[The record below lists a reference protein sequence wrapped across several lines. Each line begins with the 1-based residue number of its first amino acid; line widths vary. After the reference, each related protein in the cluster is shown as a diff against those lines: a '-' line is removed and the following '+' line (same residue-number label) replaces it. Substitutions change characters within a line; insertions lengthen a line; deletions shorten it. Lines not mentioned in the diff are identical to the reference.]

1 MIRNGKRSLLKYT
14 ALVLAVFLAFGV
26 LRPETVLAS
35 DPLTNHLTNW
45 PQMTDINEDSAVLMD
60 AESGAILYSLNRD
73 ARMIPASITK
83 IMTCLLVLEGTEMS
97 DVVTMT
103 EAGMAEAYSGSAN
116 VNPVLGEEFTVE
128 QCLYMMMLKS
138 ANDIAAELAV
148 FTAGSVPAFCDR
160 MNERAA
166 QIGCTGTHFN
176 NPNGLPG
183 DDHYTT
189 ACDMALIMQECLRND
204 SFRQIISTTRYTVP
218 PTNMTGT
225 ERVYDNHCKLIQ
237 PSDGRYYEYCIGG
250 KTGYTDLAWRTLV
263 TAAEK
268 DGRTLICVTMHG
280 PNAQDFID
288 TKNLFEYGFNQ
299 FSVCGVE
306 AYGEKGTYSGNVTIP
321 NGFSPDSLA
330 MTETENIFGQPVMR
344 YTYEE
349 NPVGDVPLTEKAS
362 AAESIFGGEN
372 TGKEESGENAAAG
385 RENSS
390 VGRENTSRK
399 SGLRQ
404 KLFLGVLAIL
414 FVILLA
420 ALIVCIRIAVS
431 GKRKRKAG
439 RRRKAAAK
447 RHGQAL
453 REREE
458 QPGQKRR
465 TAEKVDDQRKL
476 PRKM

>member
-1 MIRNGKRSLLKYT
+1 MFQNRKKIILKYT
-14 ALVLAVFLAFGV
+14 ALILSALLVFGV
-26 LRPETVLAS
+26 LFPETVRAS

-45 PQMTDINEDSAVLMD
+45 PQMSDINEDSAVLMD

-73 ARMIPASITK
+73 TQRIPASVTK

-189 ACDMALIMQECLRND
+189 AYDMALIMRECLRNEN
-204 SFRQIISTTRYTVP
+204 FRQIIATTRYTVP
-218 PTNMTGT
+218 PTNMTAA

-237 PSDGRYYEYCIGG
+237 PTDDRYYEYCIGG

-288 TKNLFEYGFNQ
+288 TKNLFEYGFNE
-299 FSVCGVE
+299 FSLCFVE
-306 AYGEKGTYSGNVTIP
+306 AKTEKGRYAGNVTIP
-321 NGFSPDSLA
+321 TGFSPDSLA
-330 MTETENIFGQPVMR
+330 MTETENVHGEPVMR
-344 YTYEE
+344 YTYED
-349 NPVGDVPLTEKAS
+349 NPVGDIPLAEKAS
-362 AAESIFGGEN
+362 IVDTIFGGGN
-372 TGKEESGENAAAG
+372 TEKEKNEGNTSSEQENAA
-385 RENSS
+385 
-390 VGRENTSRK
+390 RK
-399 SGLRQ
+399 NGGGMDPKVL
-404 KLFLGVLAIL
+404 LGVLVVL
-414 FVILLA
+414 FVILLT
-420 ALIVCIRIAVS
+420 ALIVSMSIAINKKRNR
-431 GKRKRKAG
+431 KRKRRAVK
-439 RRRKAAAK
+439 RKNTP
-447 RHGQAL
+447 
-453 REREE
+453 E
-458 QPGQKRR
+458 KRR
-465 TAEKVDDQRKL
+465 GQGRGTGKTG
-476 PRKM
+476 

>member
-1 MIRNGKRSLLKYT
+1 MFRTGKRFLFKYT
-14 ALVLAVFLAFGV
+14 ALILAAILAFC
-26 LRPETVLAS
+26 LFPPETVRAS

-45 PQMTDINEDSAVLMD
+45 PQMSDINEDSAVLMD
-60 AESGAILYSLNRD
+60 ADNGAILYSLNRD
-73 ARMIPASITK
+73 TQRIPASITK

-148 FTAGSVPAFCDR
+148 FTAGSVQAFCDR

-189 ACDMALIMQECLRND
+189 AYDMALIMRECLRND
-204 SFRQIISTTRYTVP
+204 SFRQIIATTRYTVP

-225 ERVYDNHCKLIQ
+225 ERVYDNHCRLIQ
-237 PSDGRYYEYCIGG
+237 PSDDRYYEYCIGG

-263 TAAEK
+263 TAAVK

-299 FSVCGVE
+299 FSVCQVE
-306 AYGEKGTYSGNVTIP
+306 TKAEKGRYAGNVTIP
-321 NGFSPDSLA
+321 NGFTTDSLL

-344 YTYEE
+344 YTYED
-349 NPVGDVPLTEKAS
+349 NPVGDVPLTEKAGI
-362 AAESIFGGEN
+362 ADAIFGGGN
-372 TGKEESGENAAAG
+372 TESKADQGSASAG
-385 RENSS
+385 REDGSAS
-390 VGRENTSRK
+390 RESAARK
-399 SGLRQ
+399 SRVSPKIL
-404 KLFLGVLAIL
+404 LGILVIL
-414 FVILLA
+414 FVILLT
-420 ALIVCIRIAVS
+420 ALIACIWISVRRA
-431 GKRKRKAG
+431 RKRRARQQ
-439 RRRKAAAK
+439 RRAAAK
-447 RHGQAL
+447 RRG
-453 REREE
+453 RTEKERNGRPGTGKRVRKDAGEE
-458 QPGQKRR
+458 RR
-465 TAEKVDDQRKL
+465 YPKG
-476 PRKM
+476 

>member
-1 MIRNGKRSLLKYT
+1 
-14 ALVLAVFLAFGV
+14 
-26 LRPETVLAS
+26 
-35 DPLTNHLTNW
+35 
-45 PQMTDINEDSAVLMD
+45 MD
-60 AESGAILYSLNRD
+60 ADNGAILYSLNRD
-73 ARMIPASITK
+73 TQRIPASITK

-138 ANDIAAELAV
+138 ANDIAAELAA
-148 FTAGSVPAFCDR
+148 FTAGSVPVFCDR

-189 ACDMALIMQECLRND
+189 AYDMALIMRECLRNET
-204 SFRQIISTTRYTVP
+204 FRQIISTTRYTVP
-218 PTNMTGT
+218 PTNMTAS

-237 PSDGRYYEYCIGG
+237 PTDDRYYEFCIGG

-299 FSVCGVE
+299 FSVCPVE
-306 AYGEKGTYSGNVTIP
+306 AKTEKGRYAGNVTIP
-321 NGFSPDSLA
+321 AGFSPDSLS
-330 MTETENIFGQPVMR
+330 MTETENVLGEPVMR
-344 YTYEE
+344 YAYED
-349 NPVGDVPLTEKAS
+349 NPVGDVPLVEKAS
-362 AAESIFGGEN
+362 IVDTIFGGDN
-372 TGKEESGENAAAG
+372 AGKEKNEGNASSGQENASS
-385 RENSS
+385 ENGGGFSPKI
-390 VGRENTSRK
+390 V
-399 SGLRQ
+399 
-404 KLFLGVLAIL
+404 LGVLAVL

-420 ALIVCIRIAVS
+420 ALIASIRIAADRKK
-431 GKRKRKAG
+431 KRKRKAG
-439 RRRKAAAK
+439 QRRRAAAK
-447 RHGQAL
+447 RRGQ
-453 REREE
+453 
-458 QPGQKRR
+458 G
-465 TAEKVDDQRKL
+465 
-476 PRKM
+476 PRQ